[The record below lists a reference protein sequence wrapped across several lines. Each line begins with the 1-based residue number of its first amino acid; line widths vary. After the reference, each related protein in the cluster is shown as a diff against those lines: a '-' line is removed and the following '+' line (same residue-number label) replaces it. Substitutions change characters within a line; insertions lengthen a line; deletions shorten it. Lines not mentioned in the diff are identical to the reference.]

1 MPLNINL
8 QQILLHLLN
17 FVILFAILYFLLY
30 NPIKKFMEKRTEE
43 YKKMDDS
50 AKQNLV
56 EAEKL
61 KAEYTK
67 RIMSADAEIEKMK
80 SDAEKDAESLADK
93 RLKMAELEAETI
105 IKTARSVAE
114 NEKKKIIDS
123 AQKDIA
129 EIITTATEKVV
140 CSSSNV
146 YNDFLE
152 NAEKNCIS
160 DK

>member
-1 MPLNINL
+1 MPLNINI

-30 NPIKKFMEKRTEE
+30 NPVKKFMEKRTEE

-50 AKQNLV
+50 AKQNLA
-56 EAEKL
+56 EAERIKD
-61 KAEYTK
+61 KYTK

-80 SDAEKDAESLADK
+80 ADAEKDAESLADK
-93 RLKMAELEAETI
+93 RLKIAELEAETI

-129 EIITTATEKVV
+129 EIITTAAEKVV
-140 CSSSNV
+140 GSSSDV

-152 NAEKNCIS
+152 NAEKNCIL

>member
-30 NPIKKFMEKRTEE
+30 NPVKKFME

-50 AKQNLV
+50 AKQNLA
-56 EAEKL
+56 EAERIKD
-61 KAEYTK
+61 EYTK

-80 SDAEKDAESLADK
+80 ADAEKDAESLADK
-93 RLKMAELEAETI
+93 RLKIAEIEAETI

-129 EIITTATEKVV
+129 EIITTAAEKVV
-140 CSSSNV
+140 GSSSDV

>member
-30 NPIKKFMEKRTEE
+30 NPVKKFMEKRTEE

-56 EAEKL
+56 EAERIKD
-61 KAEYTK
+61 EYTK

-80 SDAEKDAESLADK
+80 ADAEKDAESLADK
-93 RLKMAELEAETI
+93 RLKIAELEAETI

-129 EIITTATEKVV
+129 EIITTAAEKVV
-140 CSSSNV
+140 GSSSDV